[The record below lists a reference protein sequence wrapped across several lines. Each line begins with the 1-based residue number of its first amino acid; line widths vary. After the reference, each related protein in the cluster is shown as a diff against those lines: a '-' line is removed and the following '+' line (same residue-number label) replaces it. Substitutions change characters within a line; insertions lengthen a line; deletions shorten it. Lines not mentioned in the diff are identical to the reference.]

1 MSPSLE
7 GLFIGLIGLVLGA
20 AFTFGGF
27 RWFMLLLPVWG
38 LFVGF
43 TAGAD
48 AVSALLNE
56 GFLASVLGIGVGI
69 VLALVFALLS
79 WFFWWGAVVVMAG
92 WLGYEAMHWL
102 LVVIGMN
109 PTGFVPFAISLV
121 AGAVVAVVALAL
133 NAPKLVAIILTAVA
147 GAAWLTASLG
157 LIPGFITPEQLNN
170 GPIAA
175 VYTQGWL
182 WILVWGVLAAAGII
196 EQLMTT
202 ARLEQDLVA
211 TYSTRNPM

>member
-1 MSPSLE
+1 MSVE

-27 RWFMLLLPVWG
+27 RWFMILLPLWG

-56 GFLASVLGIGVGI
+56 GFLASVLGIGVGV
-69 VLALVFALLS
+69 VLGIVFALLS
-79 WFFWWGAVVVMAG
+79 WFFWWGAVIVIAG
-92 WLGYEAMHWL
+92 WFGYEAMHWL
-102 LVVIGMN
+102 LVLIGMN

-121 AGAVVAVVALAL
+121 AGAVVAVVALAV
-133 NAPKLVAIILTAVA
+133 NAPKLVAITLTALG
-147 GAAWLTASLG
+147 GAAWMTTGIALALGIVKTDQLT
-157 LIPGFITPEQLNN
+157 N

-175 VYTQGWL
+175 VYTQGWI
-182 WILVWGVLAAAGII
+182 WILLWGVLAAAGII
-196 EQLMTT
+196 EQLMTS
-202 ARLEQDLVA
+202 ARLERDLVA
-211 TYSTRNPM
+211 VYSTRSPM

>member
-1 MSPSLE
+1 MSLE

-27 RWFMLLLPVWG
+27 RFFMILLPIWG

-48 AVSALLNE
+48 AVSILVGE
-56 GFLASVLGIGVGI
+56 GFMASVLAIGVGI
-69 VLALVFALLS
+69 VLAIVFALLS
-79 WFFWWGAVVVMAG
+79 WFYWWGAIIVLAG
-92 WLGYEAMHWL
+92 WLGYEAVHWL
-102 LVVIGMN
+102 LDLIGMN
-109 PTGFVPFAISLV
+109 PTGFIPFAIALV
-121 AGAVVAVVALAL
+121 VGVVVAIGAFAL
-133 NAPKLVAIILTAVA
+133 NVPKLVAIVLTALA
-147 GAAWLTASLG
+147 GAAWLTAG
-157 LIPGFITPEQLNN
+157 IALIPGIIKPDDLTY

-182 WILVWGVLAAAGII
+182 WIAIWGVLAAVGII

-202 ARLEQDLVA
+202 ARLERDVVA
-211 TYSTRNPM
+211 MYSTRNPI

>member
-1 MSPSLE
+1 MSFE

-27 RWFMLLLPVWG
+27 RFFMILLPIWG

-48 AVSALLNE
+48 AVSILVGE
-56 GFLASVLGIGVGI
+56 GFMASVLAIGVGI
-69 VLALVFALLS
+69 VLAIVFALLS
-79 WFFWWGAVVVMAG
+79 WFYWWGAIIVLAG
-92 WLGYEAMHWL
+92 WLGYEAVHWL
-102 LVVIGMN
+102 LALIGMN
-109 PTGFVPFAISLV
+109 PTGFIPFAIALV
-121 AGAVVAVVALAL
+121 VGVVVAIGAFAL
-133 NAPKLVAIILTAVA
+133 NVPKLVAIVLTALA
-147 GAAWLTASLG
+147 GAAWLTAG
-157 LIPGFITPEQLNN
+157 IALIPGIIKPDDLTY

-182 WILVWGVLAAAGII
+182 WIAIWGVLAAVGII

-202 ARLEQDLVA
+202 ARLERDVVA
-211 TYSTRNPM
+211 MYSTRNPM